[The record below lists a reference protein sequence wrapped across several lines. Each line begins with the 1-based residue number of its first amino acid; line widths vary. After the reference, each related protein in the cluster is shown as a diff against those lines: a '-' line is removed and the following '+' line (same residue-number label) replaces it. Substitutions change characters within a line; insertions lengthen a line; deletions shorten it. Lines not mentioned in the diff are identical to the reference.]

1 MSLNEC
7 VKCWDDP
14 CSCGWEYKHLSIE
27 SLEGLI
33 KQRTLPFQ
41 MVLEYKKAHP
51 DVQLSS
57 STFSERDS
65 DKDFYKY
72 SCKRRTELEESETV
86 EHEE

>member
-1 MSLNEC
+1 
-7 VKCWDDP
+7 
-14 CSCGWEYKHLSIE
+14 
-27 SLEGLI
+27 
-33 KQRTLPFQ
+33 